1 MKKRLRRKFRTGE
14 FTDYE
19 FVVQFKIAQPGGET
33 AVGAM
38 LGAFLDQ
45 VEAQGLAGGGGC
57 SSEGDF
63 SFFVS
68 SRRERGAVTEAHRE
82 VLSAWLAGNPE
93 VAGFTVGPLQN
104 VLG

>member
-19 FVVQFKIAQPGGET
+19 FEVKFKLGQVGGEE

-45 VEAQGLAGGGGC
+45 VEAKGLAGGGGC

-63 SFFVS
+63 SFFIS
-68 SRRERGAVTEAHRE
+68 ARRERGAVTEAHRE
-82 VLSAWLAGNPE
+82 ALSAWLSGNPA

-104 VLG
+104 VMG